1 MTIILQLLFG
11 YWVIAMFLAGR
22 FLDRLFWL
30 FPLALG
36 GGVLRIIV
44 NAQKEID
51 SRNWVGGGPGYFDDS
66 IWPAKALTHAAI
78 LLGIGL
84 IGRFF
89 RKRALRKQNP
99 AAASPTDNQ

>member
-1 MTIILQLLFG
+1 MTILLQLLFG
-11 YWVIAMFLAGR
+11 YWLIAMFLAGR

-36 GGVLRIIV
+36 GGVLRIII
-44 NAQKEID
+44 NAQKEIG
-51 SRNWVGGGPGYFDDS
+51 SRNWAGDGPGYFDDS

-84 IGRFF
+84 IGRYF
-89 RKRALRKQNP
+89 RKRALRKKL
-99 AAASPTDNQ
+99 AAESTTDAR

>member
-1 MTIILQLLFG
+1 MTILLQLLFG
-11 YWVIAMFLAGR
+11 YWLIAMFLAGR

-36 GGVLRIIV
+36 GGVLRIII

-51 SRNWVGGGPGYFDDS
+51 SRNWVGDGPGYFDDS

-84 IGRFF
+84 IGRYF
-89 RKRALRKQNP
+89 RKRAFRKKL
-99 AAASPTDNQ
+99 AAKSATDAR